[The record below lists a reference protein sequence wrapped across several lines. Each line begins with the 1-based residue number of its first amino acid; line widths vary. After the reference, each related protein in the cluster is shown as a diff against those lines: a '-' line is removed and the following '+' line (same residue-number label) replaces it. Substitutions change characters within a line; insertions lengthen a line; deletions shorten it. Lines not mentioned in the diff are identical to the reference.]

1 MSDALLV
8 PMLLKENVA
17 IRTYDFE
24 PLWRSSIGFD
34 RIFDQINNTQL
45 IEGQDNYPPYDI
57 VRTGEETF
65 RISLAVAG
73 FSQEDITV
81 TAQQNML
88 TIAGRKANQTSAQR
102 VDDHDYLYQGIS
114 ARAFE
119 RKFSLADHV
128 EVESASLENGLL
140 QIELARKIP
149 EAMKP
154 RKVEIGAGKESRK
167 GDKARTVEQVRIAS

>member
-1 MSDALLV
+1 M
-8 PMLLKENVA
+8 
-17 IRTYDFE
+17 RTYDFA

-34 RIFDQINNTQL
+34 RAFDQINNTEL
-45 IEGQDNYPPYDI
+45 LDGQDNYPPYDI
-57 VRTGEETF
+57 LQTGEETF

-73 FSQEDITV
+73 FSPNDIAI
-81 TAQQNML
+81 TAQQNLL
-88 TIAGRKANQTSAQR
+88 TVAGRRSSDPKMDQ
-102 VDDHDYLYQGIS
+102 DYLYQGIS

-128 EVESASLENGLL
+128 EIESASLENGLL

-154 RKVEIGAGKESRK
+154 RRVEISTGKDNSK
-167 GDKARTVEQVRIAS
+167 GDKAKTVEQVRIAS

>member
-1 MSDALLV
+1 M
-8 PMLLKENVA
+8 
-17 IRTYDFE
+17 RTYDFA

-34 RIFDQINNTQL
+34 RVFDQINNTEL
-45 IEGQDNYPPYDI
+45 LEGQDNYPPYDI

-65 RISLAVAG
+65 RISLALAG
-73 FSQEDITV
+73 FSPDDVTI
-81 TAQQNML
+81 TAQQNL
-88 TIAGRKANQTSAQR
+88 LRVAGRKTSNPADQ
-102 VDDHDYLYQGIS
+102 DFLYQGIS

-128 EVESASLENGLL
+128 EIESASLENGLL

-154 RKVEIGAGKESRK
+154 RKVEITTGKETRNS
-167 GDKARTVEQVRIAS
+167 DKAKTVEQVRIAS

>member
-1 MSDALLV
+1 MRA
-8 PMLLKENVA
+8 
-17 IRTYDFE
+17 YDFE

-45 IEGQDNYPPYDI
+45 LEGQDNYPPYDI

-73 FSQEDITV
+73 FSQDDIAV

-88 TIAGRKANQTSAQR
+88 TIAGRKANQNSDQR
-102 VDDHDYLYQGIS
+102 AEQDYVYQGIS

-128 EVESASLENGLL
+128 EVESASLDNGLL

-154 RKVEIGAGKESRK
+154 RKVEIGTGKESRK